1 MKKLLII
8 ITLIF
13 VSVFLTESCNW
24 KLIDSEPEEPE
35 EPNPECLINYSYY
48 WDTSDTC
55 GVLTYSVTNTGNCE
69 IYRVDIYWNL
79 SMNSDAFITRYSVV
93 GNIKQQETSED
104 QHIRIYNEGRIEDVS
119 VSYVISDWE
128 GKD

>member
-13 VSVFLTESCNW
+13 VSVFLIESCDF
-24 KLIDSEPEEPE
+24 KLIGEEPE
-35 EPNPECLINYSYY
+35 EPTPECLIDYSYF
-48 WDTSDTC
+48 WDTSNTC

-93 GNIKQQETSED
+93 GNIKKQETSED

-128 GKD
+128 GKE